1 MIDFLVQFAIAGVV
15 LAMLVLLIV
24 AQDRRANLRER
35 LLRNGVRRH
44 WWNRTR
50 HGQ

>member
-35 LLRNGVRRH
+35 LLHNGVRRH